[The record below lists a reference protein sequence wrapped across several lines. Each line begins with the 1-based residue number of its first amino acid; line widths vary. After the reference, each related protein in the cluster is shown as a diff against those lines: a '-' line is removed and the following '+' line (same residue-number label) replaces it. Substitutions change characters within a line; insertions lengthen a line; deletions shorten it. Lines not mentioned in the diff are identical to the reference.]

1 MNLYELTEN
10 FLAVQTS
17 IEEGNTDLID
27 TLEAIEGA
35 IEVKA
40 NGIVA
45 VVRNITSQIEAIK
58 AEEKR
63 LADMRKARENH
74 LKRLKEYV
82 LDNMQQTGKQQIKT
96 ELGAMRI
103 QANPLALK
111 ILKAEDIPAEYMT
124 VVPEHYE
131 IDSERVKEAL
141 KAGKTV
147 PGAELVQGVHLRIA

>member
-10 FLAVQTS
+10 FTAVQTA
-17 IEEGNTDLID
+17 IEEGNMDLVD

-40 NGIVA
+40 TGIIA
-45 VVRNITSQIEAIK
+45 VTRNITSQIEAIK

-96 ELGAMRI
+96 DLGVMRI
-103 QANPLALK
+103 QASPARLVVHNP
-111 ILKAEDIPAEYMT
+111 EDVPAEYQT
-124 VVPEHYE
+124 IIPEHCE
-131 IDSERVKEAL
+131 VDSERVKEAL
-141 KAGKTV
+141 KAGKVV

>member
-27 TLEAIEGA
+27 TLESIEGA

-40 NGIVA
+40 QGIIA
-45 VVRNITSQIEAIK
+45 VTRNITSQIEAIK

-82 LDNMQQTGKQQIKT
+82 LDNMQQTGKTSIKT

-103 QANPLALK
+103 QANPPALK

-141 KAGKTV
+141 KAGKEV
-147 PGAELVQGVHLRIA
+147 KGAELVKGVHLRIA

>member
-40 NGIVA
+40 QGIIA
-45 VVRNITSQIEAIK
+45 VTRNITSQIEAIK

-82 LDNMQQTGKQQIKT
+82 LENMQQTGKQQIKT
-96 ELGAMRI
+96 DLGVMRI
-103 QANPLALK
+103 QASPARLVVNSP
-111 ILKAEDIPAEYMT
+111 EDVPAEYQKII
-124 VVPEHYE
+124 PEHYE
-131 IDSERVKEAL
+131 VDNERVKEAL
-141 KAGKTV
+141 KAGKEV

>member
-40 NGIVA
+40 TGIIA
-45 VVRNITSQIEAIK
+45 VTRNITSQIEAIK

-82 LDNMQQTGKQQIKT
+82 LENMQQTGKTNIKT
-96 ELGAMRI
+96 ELGVMRV
-103 QANPLALK
+103 QASTPALK
-111 ILKAEDIPAEYMT
+111 ITNQENIPAEYQT
-124 VVPEHYE
+124 IVPDHDE
-131 IDSERVKEAL
+131 IDN
-141 KAGKTV
+141 
-147 PGAELVQGVHLRIA
+147 

>member
-17 IEEGNTDLID
+17 IEEGNTDMID

-82 LDNMQQTGKQQIKT
+82 LENMQQVGKTSIKT

-103 QANPLALK
+103 QANPPALK
-111 ILKAEDIPAEYMT
+111 ITKAEDIPAEYMT

-131 IDSERVKEAL
+131 IDSERVKAAL
-141 KAGKTV
+141 KEGKAV
-147 PGAELVQGVHLRIA
+147 KGAELVQGVHLRIA

>member
-40 NGIVA
+40 QGIIA
-45 VVRNITSQIEAIK
+45 VTRNITSQIEAIK

-63 LADMRKARENH
+63 LADMRKVRENH

-82 LDNMQQTGKQQIKT
+82 LENMQQTGKTNIKT
-96 ELGAMRI
+96 ELGVMRI
-103 QANPLALK
+103 QASTPALK
-111 ILKAEDIPAEYMT
+111 ITNQEKIPAEYQT
-124 VVPEHYE
+124 IVPEHYE
-131 IDSERVKEAL
+131 IDNERVKEAL
-141 KAGKTV
+141 KDGKAV

>member
-40 NGIVA
+40 QGIVA

-63 LADMRKARENH
+63 LADMRKVRENH
-74 LKRLKEYV
+74 LKRLKEYC
-82 LDNMQQTGKQQIKT
+82 LDAMQQTGKQQIKT
-96 ELGAMRI
+96 DLGVMRI
-103 QANPLALK
+103 QASPARLVVNSP
-111 ILKAEDIPAEYMT
+111 EDVPAEYQT
-124 VVPEHYE
+124 IIPEHCE
-131 IDSERVKEAL
+131 VDNERVKEAL
-141 KAGKTV
+141 KAGKEV

>member
-27 TLEAIEGA
+27 TLESIEGA

-40 NGIVA
+40 QGIIA
-45 VVRNITSQIEAIK
+45 VTRNITSQIEAIK

-74 LKRLKEYV
+74 LKRLKEYC
-82 LDNMQQTGKQQIKT
+82 LDAMQQTGKQQIKT
-96 ELGAMRI
+96 DLGVMRI
-103 QANPLALK
+103 QASTPALK
-111 ILKAEDIPAEYMT
+111 ITNQEKIPAEYQT
-124 VVPEHYE
+124 IIPEHYE
-131 IDSERVKEAL
+131 IDNERVKEAL
-141 KAGKTV
+141 KAGKAV

>member
-1 MNLYELTEN
+1 MNLYELTDN
-10 FLAVQTS
+10 FKTVQLA

-40 NGIVA
+40 QGIIA
-45 VVRNITSQIEAIK
+45 VTRNITSQIEAIK

-82 LDNMQQTGKQQIKT
+82 LENMQQTGKEKIKT
-96 ELGAMRI
+96 ELGVMRI
-103 QANPLALK
+103 QANPPGLK
-111 ILKAEDIPAEYMT
+111 ITNQEKIPAEYQT
-124 VVPEHYE
+124 IVPEHYE
-131 IDSERVKEAL
+131 IDNERVKAAL
-141 KAGKTV
+141 KEGKAV

>member
-27 TLEAIEGA
+27 TLEAIDGA

-40 NGIVA
+40 QGIIA
-45 VVRNITSQIEAIK
+45 VTRNITSQIEAIK

-82 LDNMQQTGKQQIKT
+82 LENMQQTGKTNIKT
-96 ELGAMRI
+96 ELGVMRI
-103 QANPLALK
+103 QASTPALK
-111 ILKAEDIPAEYMT
+111 ITNQEKIPAEYQT
-124 VVPEHYE
+124 IVPEHYE
-131 IDSERVKEAL
+131 IDNERVKAAL
-141 KAGKTV
+141 KEGKAV

>member
-1 MNLYELTEN
+1 MNLYELSEN
-10 FLAVQTS
+10 FLAVQTA
-17 IEEGNTDLID
+17 IEDGEVDLVD

-40 NGIVA
+40 TGIIA
-45 VVRNITSQIEAIK
+45 VTRNITSQIEAIK

-82 LDNMQQTGKQQIKT
+82 LDSMQQTGKDKIKT
-96 ELGAMRI
+96 DLGVMRI
-103 QANPLALK
+103 QASPAALK
-111 ILKAEDIPAEYMT
+111 ITKAEDIPAEYQT
-124 VVPEHYE
+124 IVPEHYE
-131 IDSERVKEAL
+131 IDNERVKAAL
-141 KAGKTV
+141 KDGKAV

>member
-27 TLEAIEGA
+27 TLESIEGA

-40 NGIVA
+40 QGIIA
-45 VVRNITSQIEAIK
+45 VTRNITSQIEAIK

-82 LDNMQQTGKQQIKT
+82 LENMQQTGKTNIKT
-96 ELGAMRI
+96 DLGVMRI
-103 QANPLALK
+103 QANPPGLK
-111 ILKAEDIPAEYMT
+111 ITKAEDVPAEYQT
-124 VVPEHYE
+124 IVPEHYE
-131 IDSERVKEAL
+131 VDNERIKEAL
-141 KAGKTV
+141 KAGKAV

>member
-40 NGIVA
+40 QGIIA
-45 VVRNITSQIEAIK
+45 VTRNITSQIEAIK

-96 ELGAMRI
+96 ELGVMRI
-103 QANPLALK
+103 QASPARLVVHK
-111 ILKAEDIPAEYMT
+111 PEDVPAEFQT
-124 VVPEHYE
+124 IIPEHYE

-141 KAGKTV
+141 KAGKVV

>member
-17 IEEGNTDLID
+17 IEEGNMDLVD

-40 NGIVA
+40 QGIIA
-45 VVRNITSQIEAIK
+45 VTRNITSQIEAIK

-82 LDNMQQTGKQQIKT
+82 LENMQQTSKQQIKT
-96 ELGAMRI
+96 ELGVMRI
-103 QANPLALK
+103 QASTPALK
-111 ILKAEDIPAEYMT
+111 ITNQEKIPAEYQT
-124 VVPEHYE
+124 IVPEHYE
-131 IDSERVKEAL
+131 IDNERVKAAL

>member
-40 NGIVA
+40 QGIIA
-45 VVRNITSQIEAIK
+45 VTRNITSQIDAIK

-96 ELGAMRI
+96 ELGVMRI
-103 QANPLALK
+103 QASPARLVVNKP
-111 ILKAEDIPAEYMT
+111 EDVPAEYQT
-124 VVPEHYE
+124 IIPEHYE
-131 IDSERVKEAL
+131 VDNERVKEAL
-141 KAGKTV
+141 KAGKEV